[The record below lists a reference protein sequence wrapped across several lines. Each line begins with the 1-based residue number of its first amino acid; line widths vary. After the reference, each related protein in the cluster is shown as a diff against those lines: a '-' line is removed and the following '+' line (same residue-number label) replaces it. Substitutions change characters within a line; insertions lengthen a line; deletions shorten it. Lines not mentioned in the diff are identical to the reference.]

1 MAGVNAK
8 GVLAGGL
15 LAGLVINIGYA
26 VGELATAAELQR
38 MIARLGLA
46 APGEAKMF
54 TLALLG
60 WVMGVV
66 AVWLYAAIR
75 PRYGAGV
82 RTALMV
88 GGTIWVLGCLIPNL
102 SVLAFGILTPA
113 HFWMATAVDLLVVPA
128 GTLAGARIYREPGP
142 AGSLAPAGAAR
153 AR

>member
-1 MAGVNAK
+1 MSGVNTR

-26 VGELATAAELQR
+26 IGELATAAELQR

-46 APGEAKMF
+46 APGEAKML

-60 WVMGVV
+60 WVMGTI
-66 AVWLYAAIR
+66 AVWLYAAMR
-75 PRYGAGV
+75 PRYGAGF

-88 GGTIWVLGCLIPNL
+88 GGAVWALGCLIPNL

-113 HFWMATAVDLLVVPA
+113 HFWMASAVDLVVVPA
-128 GTLAGARIYREPGP
+128 GTLAGARIYREAEP
-142 AGSLAPAGAAR
+142 AESVAPAVAAR
-153 AR
+153 VR